1 MSGCRTLSRNSLGG
15 KSNYNKNV
23 LFPLSLYPVRLPF
36 SKYYFLSWKM
46 VRKHV
51 RSLSENHK
59 PNWTEC
65 IALSL
70 QFLYNF
76 LHFIFLIY
84 KQENHSKEF

>member
-1 MSGCRTLSRNSLGG
+1 MSVCRTLSRNSLGG

-23 LFPLSLYPVRLPF
+23 SFALSLYPVRLPF
-36 SKYYFLSWKM
+36 SKYYFWKSGQKRHVTSWSE
-46 VRKHV
+46 KH
-51 RSLSENHK
+51 N

-65 IALSL
+65 TAFPL

-76 LHFIFLIY
+76 LHFIFPIC